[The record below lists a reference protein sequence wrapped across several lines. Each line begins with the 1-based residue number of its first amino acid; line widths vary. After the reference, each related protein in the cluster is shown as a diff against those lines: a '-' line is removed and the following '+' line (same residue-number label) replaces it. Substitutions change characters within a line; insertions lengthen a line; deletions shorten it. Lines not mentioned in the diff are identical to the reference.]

1 MDDDDGFDRNR
12 RKRSLALALA
22 LGGLVVLVFVMSIVK
37 WSLHVLH

>member
-1 MDDDDGFDRNR
+1 MDGDDGDGRNR